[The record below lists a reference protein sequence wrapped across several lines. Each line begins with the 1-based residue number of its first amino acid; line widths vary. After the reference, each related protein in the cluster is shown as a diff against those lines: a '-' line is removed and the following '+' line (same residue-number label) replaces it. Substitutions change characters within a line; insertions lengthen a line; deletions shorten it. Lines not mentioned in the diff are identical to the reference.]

1 MQEKRLK
8 YKCLIIK
15 NSSNKIF
22 GAFPNS
28 YDGRSRARLYMEKL
42 KSTHFDKFRVV
53 KE

>member
-28 YDGRSRARLYMEKL
+28 CLGRERAKKYIEKL
-42 KSTHFDKFRVV
+42 KKTYFDEFSLV